1 MDAFYVA
8 GARHGSSIV
17 SVATCGP
24 VESLVSADLGKSILE
39 AGLIASALVGVLAWA
54 TWRTADQI
62 IVESCSPDGLFAKL
76 SAVIYGNTFWRAELA
91 GVARWRQSAENWD
104 QVQTV
109 MRARLDDIRR
119 QSEANVNTF
128 FEAHPNAAPP
138 RSTIRAQPCH
148 RPPQKLPE
156 DECRPGAALLGHPS
170 RIANRRTVLGSARD
184 CLAIDDCSVGRRGE
198 RKEGGGRGSRQNRMG
213 GIEIAACRLEALTR
227 LPTTRAARLRFS
239 PSRQFSLPK
248 APVQ

>member
-24 VESLVSADLGKSILE
+24 VESLVSADLGESILE

-54 TWRTADQI
+54 TWPTADQI

-76 SAVIYGNTFWRAELA
+76 SAVIYGNTFWRAQLA

-138 RSTIRAQPCH
+138 RSTIGPSRVIGRPKSCPRMNADQGQPSWAILLGSRTGEPFLAQRGTVSPSMTVAWAGAASAKKAVAEGLGKIEWEEL
-148 RPPQKLPE
+148 KLP
-156 DECRPGAALLGHPS
+156 PAA
-170 RIANRRTVLGSARD
+170 
-184 CLAIDDCSVGRRGE
+184 
-198 RKEGGGRGSRQNRMG
+198 
-213 GIEIAACRLEALTR
+213 
-227 LPTTRAARLRFS
+227 
-239 PSRQFSLPK
+239 
-248 APVQ
+248 